1 MMPDQH
7 TRGEVIYLTRD
18 CRASMVPSGA
28 IIVLQEGTEVLV
40 TQQLGNSYTVNVY
53 GNLARIEGC
62 DADALDKEPHD
73 SLQDMPEDASVEDK
87 MWAQLKTVFDP
98 EIPVNIVDLGLIYT
112 CKATTK
118 DEGGALHADIT
129 MTLTSPGCGMGPVI
143 ADDAKNRVLAIP
155 EISSA
160 EVEIVFDPPWDDN
173 CMSEAAKL
181 ELGWM

>member
-7 TRGEVIYLTRD
+7 TSGEVIYLTRD
-18 CRASMVPSGA
+18 CRARMIPSGA

-40 TQQLGNSYTVNVY
+40 TQSLGNSYTVNVY

-73 SLQDMPEDASVEDK
+73 VLQDMPDNASLEEK

-98 EIPVNIVDLGLIYT
+98 EIPVNIVDLGLIYA
-112 CKATTK
+112 CKTTQKADGAT
-118 DEGGALHADIT
+118 HADIT

-143 ADDAKNRVLAIP
+143 ADDAKSRVLAIP

-160 EVEIVFDPPWDDN
+160 EVEIVFEPPWDDS

-181 ELGWM
+181 ELGWL